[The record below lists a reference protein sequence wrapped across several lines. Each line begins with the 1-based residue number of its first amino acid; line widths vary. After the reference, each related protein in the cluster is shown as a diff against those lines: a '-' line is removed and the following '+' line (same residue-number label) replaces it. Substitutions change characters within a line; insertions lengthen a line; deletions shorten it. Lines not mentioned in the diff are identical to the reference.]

1 MIKMFIVGGGCED
14 AFTQMGFNVVD
25 DPLEADMFQF
35 MGGEDVSPE
44 LYGEKNTHSYN
55 NLSRDIKEM
64 GYFQLARMLG
74 RPCAGICRGGQ
85 FLNVMCGGKMKQD
98 IGGHTRNHEMVI
110 SYNGVLNQVLEV
122 TSTHHQ
128 MMLPSNEGRV
138 LGTAVHDGGIEVVAY
153 NFYGGI
159 RCLCFQPHPEYHIV
173 DMPELAK
180 LYVDLVEWMVK
191 AW

>member
-14 AFTQMGFNVVD
+14 AFTQMGFDVID
-25 DPLEADMFQF
+25 DPLKADVFQF

-64 GYFQLARMLG
+64 GYFQLAKMLG

-98 IGGHTRNHEMVI
+98 VGGHTRDHKMVI
-110 SYNGVLNQVLEV
+110 SHNGIFNQVLEV

-128 MMLPSNEGRV
+128 MMVPSKEGRI
-138 LGTAVHDGGIEVVAY
+138 LGKALHDDGIEVVVY
-153 NFYGGI
+153 DFFPDVK
-159 RCLCFQPHPEYHIV
+159 CLCFQPHPEYFVIGR
-173 DMPELAK
+173 PELSK
-180 LYVDLVEWMVK
+180 LYVDLVRQMVE